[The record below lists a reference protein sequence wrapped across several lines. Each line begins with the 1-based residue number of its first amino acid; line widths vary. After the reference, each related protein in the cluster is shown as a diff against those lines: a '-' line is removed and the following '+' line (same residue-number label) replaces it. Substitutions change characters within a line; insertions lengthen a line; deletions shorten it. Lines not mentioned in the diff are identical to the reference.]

1 MARKPK
7 KKGRL
12 KLKSRRAAVKRF
24 RKTAS
29 GKIKRN
35 KAFKRHILTK
45 KASGRKRGLR
55 KATLVSDGD
64 HARVTK
70 MLIGM

>member
-7 KKGRL
+7 KKGKL
-12 KLKSRRAAVKRF
+12 KLKTRRAAMKRF
-24 RKTAS
+24 RLTAS

-35 KAFKRHILTK
+35 KAMKRHILTK

-64 HARVTK
+64 HDRVRK
-70 MLIGM
+70 MLLG